1 VRPEF
6 EQRQPDNVVSFPA
19 PASPHPSIL
28 RQMLPGIVAGAADL
42 DPAAVLTA
50 TVAGATFQYSLIWV
64 VAICLPVLQAVF
76 SVSARLGSHAGRGLI
91 AVVRD
96 VYGRKVAT
104 PLAFGMVVVNMMMII
119 GDLVAVSDSLAVVLQ
134 QNRIFFLAGSAFV
147 VWSMLILGQSGKVV
161 EKMGMLALAQL
172 AYVAA
177 AYMATPGA
185 RVLARGVIP
194 PAHWNADYVM
204 GLIAVF
210 GSLLT
215 PDVIVWQTSSKQDR
229 PEAVESS
236 HVAESRAASFVA
248 CAISIAVM
256 IAASRLH
263 VANPTSMSTRAA
275 AEALHPLGPIGP
287 LVFSIG
293 ILGSGLVAL
302 PLLVASLCFSLA
314 EAFDWPSGLSRAPWE
329 APRFYVLIS
338 GSLFVAT
345 IVDFTNINTV
355 QVLYWS
361 QVLAGML
368 IVPILW
374 ALLRLGRK
382 PTLVRRVNTRFE
394 TWALSVAVVGML
406 IANLAFVWSL
416 LS

>member
-1 VRPEF
+1 
-6 EQRQPDNVVSFPA
+6 
-19 PASPHPSIL
+19 
-28 RQMLPGIVAGAADL
+28 
-42 DPAAVLTA
+42 
-50 TVAGATFQYSLIWV
+50 
-64 VAICLPVLQAVF
+64 
-76 SVSARLGSHAGRGLI
+76 
-91 AVVRD
+91 
-96 VYGRKVAT
+96 
-104 PLAFGMVVVNMMMII
+104 
-119 GDLVAVSDSLAVVLQ
+119 
-134 QNRIFFLAGSAFV
+134 
-147 VWSMLILGQSGKVV
+147 
-161 EKMGMLALAQL
+161 
-172 AYVAA
+172 
-177 AYMATPGA
+177 
-185 RVLARGVIP
+185 
-194 PAHWNADYVM
+194 
-204 GLIAVF
+204 
-210 GSLLT
+210 
-215 PDVIVWQTSSKQDR
+215 
-229 PEAVESS
+229 
-236 HVAESRAASFVA
+236 
-248 CAISIAVM
+248 
-256 IAASRLH
+256 
-263 VANPTSMSTRAA
+263 MSTRAA